1 MRKILILGGTGM
13 LGHVCK
19 LVLESA
25 NLFDVVSTCRAN
37 KSGYIE
43 FDALSHSPTELVNEI
58 KPDWIINCIGVTKS
72 QIDETSVKSLS
83 QAISI
88 NAVFPSKLSQATS
101 RPIIQIATDCVYSGD
116 DGNYLETDLHDCTDV
131 YGKTKSLG
139 EIPVKN
145 LLHLR
150 TSIIG
155 PELGKSHQILE
166 WFRNQDVNAEIN
178 GFTDHLWNGITTHH
192 FAKLVLGIISN
203 DFQNASKIH
212 VIPSDSI
219 KKSDLLHEFS
229 RAYNR
234 RDIKINNVLSGRAIN
249 RTLAC
254 VNPDLNQVLWN
265 MAGYQH
271 IPSIAQ
277 RVNEQAQI
285 IP

>member
-1 MRKILILGGTGM
+1 M
-13 LGHVCK
+13 LGHACR

-25 NLFDVVSTCRAN
+25 NLFDVVSTCRVK
-37 KSGYIE
+37 KSGCVE
-43 FDALSHSPTELVNEI
+43 FDALSHSPTELIDAV

-72 QIDETSVKSLS
+72 QIDETSVKSLF
-83 QAISI
+83 QTVSI
-88 NAVFPSKLSQATS
+88 NAVFPFRLSQATLK
-101 RPIIQIATDCVYSGD
+101 PIIQIATDCVYSGN

-139 EIPVKN
+139 EIPAEN

-150 TSIIG
+150 TSVIG
-155 PELGKSHQILE
+155 PELGEPHQLLE
-166 WFRNQDVNAEIN
+166 WFRNQDKNAEIN
-178 GFTDHLWNGITTHH
+178 GFTNHLWNGITTYH
-192 FAKLVLGIISN
+192 FARLVFGIISN

-219 KKSDLLHEFS
+219 KKSDLLREFS

-234 RDIKINNVLSGRAIN
+234 KDIKINDVLSGKAIN

-254 VNPDLNQVLWN
+254 VNPDLNKALWN
-265 MAGYQH
+265 MAGYLQ

-277 RVNEQAQI
+277 MVNEQARVI
-285 IP
+285 S